1 MHGEEKRKKAVQ
13 LRQQGCSVPQIA
25 HELAIARST
34 AYQWTKNVPREG
46 TAEAA
51 QRRKE
56 HSKHMTDAR
65 WAEHRVARDLEQAA
79 LRSEEAF
86 SVGGLSEREVMLLGA
101 AIYWCEGTKSKPWR
115 QVWRVQFTN
124 SDPGLVR
131 LFLRFVGLLGY
142 PREELSY
149 RVSIHESADVE
160 GAKRW
165 WEEQADLP
173 VGLLTAVTLKRH
185 EASPGRYN
193 TGDDYHGCLVIAV
206 PQSSRLYWR
215 MEGIMMGLVADC
227 SCDPV
232 RG

>member
-1 MHGEEKRKKAVQ
+1 
-13 LRQQGCSVPQIA
+13 
-25 HELAIARST
+25 
-34 AYQWTKNVPREG
+34 
-46 TAEAA
+46 
-51 QRRKE
+51 
-56 HSKHMTDAR
+56 MTDAR

-115 QVWRVQFTN
+115 PNDRQVKFTN
-124 SDPGLVR
+124 SDAGLIR
-131 LFLRFVGLLGY
+131 LFLRFVEQVGY
-142 PREELSY
+142 PRAELSY

-160 GAKRW
+160 GAQRW
-165 WEEQADLP
+165 WEEQAGLP
-173 VGLLTAVTLKRH
+173 IGSLRAVSLKRH
-185 EASPGRYN
+185 EVATVRHN
-193 TGDDYHGCLVIAV
+193 TGDDYHGCLVIVV
-206 PQSSRLYWR
+206 PRASALYWR